1 MLILGDFLRFLVPFR
16 DSDLPLVFL
25 FMVCE
30 RGRKGATAGNLRFRR
45 GRRQSRRGLETL
57 LVIQI
62 RRNRFGKVLP
72 SLPLNFFCCSQF
84 PFLLCRHG
92 SISFRLIIG
101 TSSSPV
107 NCRHLKFPTQSIWR
121 HKMNLD
127 EDDLIEDRV
136 VVGH

>member
-62 RRNRFGKVLP
+62 RRNRF
-72 SLPLNFFCCSQF
+72 
-84 PFLLCRHG
+84 
-92 SISFRLIIG
+92 
-101 TSSSPV
+101 V